1 MDIEYIP
8 GDLVMVK
15 ESALRF
21 AKDKIF
27 KVIPLIEWWLC

>member
-1 MDIEYIP
+1 MDKLYIP

-27 KVIPLIEWWLC
+27 KVTTVQ

>member
-1 MDIEYIP
+1 MNIEYIP
-8 GDLVMVK
+8 GDLVMVN

-27 KVIPLIEWWLC
+27 KVLS

>member
-21 AKDKIF
+21 AKDKPKIRNYHS
-27 KVIPLIEWWLC
+27 IHD